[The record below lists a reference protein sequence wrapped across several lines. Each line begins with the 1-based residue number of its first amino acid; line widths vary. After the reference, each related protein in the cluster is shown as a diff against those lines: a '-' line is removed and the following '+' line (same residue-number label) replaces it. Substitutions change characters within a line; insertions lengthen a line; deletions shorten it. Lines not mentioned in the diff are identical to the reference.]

1 MTVPVRIEDGSG
13 GTSRQ
18 VKLTNLGELL
28 TRAFDYSTSGFQQ
41 LDTANT
47 AFNFVESKGKQFFL
61 LTDVILN
68 GDQFVSVNGAN
79 VTIYEAD
86 SATTTSILKT
96 IITVNVGRNQTVQ
109 LTGLQLDGNAGVFIN
124 AQTSSTNVNLT
135 IAGYFVPVSG
145 SDLN

>member
-1 MTVPVRIEDGSG
+1 MTIPVRIEDGTG

-18 VKLTNLGELL
+18 VKLTELGELL
-28 TRAFDYSTSGFQQ
+28 TRAFDYSSSGFQK
-41 LDTANT
+41 LDVINT
-47 AFNFVESKGKQFFL
+47 AFNFVEARGREMFL

-79 VTIYEAD
+79 VTIYEAA

-109 LTGLQLDGNAGVFIN
+109 LTGLQLDGTAGVFIN
-124 AQTSSTNVNLT
+124 AQTSSVNVNLT
-135 IAGYFVPVSG
+135 IAGYFVPVVGGNST
-145 SDLN
+145 